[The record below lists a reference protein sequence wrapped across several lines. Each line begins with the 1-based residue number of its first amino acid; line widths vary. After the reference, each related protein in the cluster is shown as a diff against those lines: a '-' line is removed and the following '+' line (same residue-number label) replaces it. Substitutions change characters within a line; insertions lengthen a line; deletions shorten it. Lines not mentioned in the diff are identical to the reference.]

1 MLNSTKRNPTQQ
13 KKREELVEEMVP
25 QFETFLESREKYIK
39 ALETTID
46 VLKNDIAHRNHG
58 NLNVRSSIDELV
70 VMQRLSSTISTAVT
84 PDAILSALIELTKQV
99 VPIEDANI
107 FLLDSRSTGLTSLT
121 PAGSDRL
128 LEEAQ
133 EQLESGIVD
142 WVFSEKKTVVIPD
155 LKNLIG
161 DSPAKNFVIV
171 PLIMRNRGVGIYLIH
186 TSKSQSDFSNQDLQL
201 LTVLSN
207 QAAAGV
213 ENWRTYEQL
222 AQANTELKTSE
233 EQVIRAA
240 RLAAIGE
247 LAASIVHEI
256 KNPVQVLMLQ
266 LDVMKRGTIIPNADE
281 LLRQQ
286 VTRLHDITKRLMNY
300 SRHVSDE
307 FKLQPTDVNKSVLDA
322 VAMVEHEYRL
332 DKIDF
337 ELELEGQLPAIPG
350 NSNYLQQVFLNLA
363 INARDAMPN
372 GGKIVVRST
381 SDYFHVIVNFSDTGC
396 GIDQK
401 ITERIFQPF
410 FTTKEE
416 GKGTGLGLAICKKI
430 VDQHQGEIS
439 VASELGKGTTFTIK
453 LPLRRTEECK

>member
-1 MLNSTKRNPTQQ
+1 M
-13 KKREELVEEMVP
+13 
-25 QFETFLESREKYIK
+25 
-39 ALETTID
+39 
-46 VLKNDIAHRNHG
+46 
-58 NLNVRSSIDELV
+58 
-70 VMQRLSSTISTAVT
+70 
-84 PDAILSALIELTKQV
+84 SALIELTKQV

>member
-1 MLNSTKRNPTQQ
+1 
-13 KKREELVEEMVP
+13 
-25 QFETFLESREKYIK
+25 
-39 ALETTID
+39 
-46 VLKNDIAHRNHG
+46 
-58 NLNVRSSIDELV
+58 
-70 VMQRLSSTISTAVT
+70 
-84 PDAILSALIELTKQV
+84 
-99 VPIEDANI
+99 
-107 FLLDSRSTGLTSLT
+107 
-121 PAGSDRL
+121 
-128 LEEAQ
+128 
-133 EQLESGIVD
+133 
-142 WVFSEKKTVVIPD
+142 
-155 LKNLIG
+155 
-161 DSPAKNFVIV
+161 
-171 PLIMRNRGVGIYLIH
+171 
-186 TSKSQSDFSNQDLQL
+186 
-201 LTVLSN
+201 
-207 QAAAGV
+207 
-213 ENWRTYEQL
+213 
-222 AQANTELKTSE
+222 
-233 EQVIRAA
+233 
-240 RLAAIGE
+240 
-247 LAASIVHEI
+247 
-256 KNPVQVLMLQ
+256 MLQ

>member
-1 MLNSTKRNPTQQ
+1 MLSATKRNPKQQ
-13 KKREELVEEMVP
+13 KKREELVEEMIP

-46 VLKNDIAHRNHG
+46 VLKSDIAHRSHG
-58 NLNVRSSIDELV
+58 SLNVRSSIDELV
-70 VMQRLSSTISTAVT
+70 VMQRLSSTISTAAT

-99 VPIEDANI
+99 VPIDDANI
-107 FLLDSRSTGLTSLT
+107 FLLDSRSIGLTSLT
-121 PAGSDRL
+121 PHGSKRL

-155 LKNLIG
+155 LKSLIG

-171 PLIMRNRGVGIYLIH
+171 PLIMRNRGMGIYLIH
-186 TSKSQSDFSNQDLQL
+186 TIKPQSDFSNQDIQL
-201 LTVLSN
+201 LTILSN

-222 AQANTELKTSE
+222 AQANTELKASE
-233 EQVIRAA
+233 EQIIRAA

-286 VTRLHDITKRLMNY
+286 VTRLHDITKRLMNFA
-300 SRHVSDE
+300 RNVSDE
-307 FKLQPTDVNKSVLDA
+307 FKLEPTDVNKSVLDA

-350 NSNYLQQVFLNLA
+350 NSSYLQQVFLNLA
-363 INARDAMPN
+363 INAHDAMPT
-372 GGKIVVRST
+372 GGKIVVRSS
-381 SDYFHVIVNFSDTGC
+381 SDYFHVIVHFSDTGC
-396 GIDQK
+396 GIDPK
-401 ITERIFQPF
+401 NIERIFQPF

-430 VDQHQGEIS
+430 VDQHQGEIG
-439 VASELGKGTTFTIK
+439 VASEPGKGTTFTIK

>member
-1 MLNSTKRNPTQQ
+1 MLNSTKQNPKQQ

-46 VLKNDIAHRNHG
+46 VLKNDIAHRGRN
-58 NLNVRSSIDELV
+58 NLNVHSSIDELV

-99 VPIEDANI
+99 VPIDDANI
-107 FLLDSRSTGLTSLT
+107 FLLDTRSTGLTSLT
-121 PAGSDRL
+121 STGSVRL

-155 LKNLIG
+155 LKSLVG

-171 PLIMRNRGVGIYLIH
+171 PLIMRNRGVGTYLIH
-186 TSKSQSDFSNQDLQL
+186 TSKPQPDFSNQDLQL
-201 LTVLSN
+201 LTVLAN

-222 AQANTELKTSE
+222 VQANKELKSSE
-233 EQVIRAA
+233 AQIIRAA

-266 LDVMKRGTIIPNADE
+266 LDVMRRGTVIPNADE

-300 SRHVSDE
+300 SRNVSEE
-307 FKLQPTDVNKSVLDA
+307 FKLEPTDVNKSVLDA

-332 DKIDF
+332 DKIEF

-350 NSNYLQQVFLNLA
+350 NSSYLQQVFLNLA
-363 INARDAMPN
+363 INSRDAMPN
-372 GGKIVVRST
+372 GGKIIVRSS
-381 SDYFHVIVNFSDTGC
+381 SDYFNVMVHFSDSGC
-396 GIDQK
+396 GIDPK
-401 ITERIFQPF
+401 NIERIFQPF

-416 GKGTGLGLAICKKI
+416 GKGTGLGLAICRKI
-430 VDQHQGEIS
+430 VAQHQGEIG

-453 LPLRRTEECK
+453 LPLRRTE

>member
-1 MLNSTKRNPTQQ
+1 MLNSTKQNPKQQ

-46 VLKNDIAHRNHG
+46 VLKNDIAHRSRN
-58 NLNVRSSIDELV
+58 NLNVHSSIDELV

-99 VPIEDANI
+99 VPIDDANI
-107 FLLDSRSTGLTSLT
+107 FLLDMRSAGLTSLT
-121 PAGSDRL
+121 PKGSIRL

-155 LKNLIG
+155 LKSLVG

-186 TSKSQSDFSNQDLQL
+186 TSKPQPDFSNQDLQL
-201 LTVLSN
+201 LTVLAN

-222 AQANTELKTSE
+222 VQANKELKSSE
-233 EQVIRAA
+233 AQIIRAA

-266 LDVMKRGTIIPNADE
+266 LDVMKRGTVIPNADE

-300 SRHVSDE
+300 SRNVSEE
-307 FKLQPTDVNKSVLDA
+307 FKLEPTDVNKSVLDA

-332 DKIDF
+332 DKIEF

-350 NSNYLQQVFLNLA
+350 NSSYLQQVFLNLA
-363 INARDAMPN
+363 INSRDAMPN
-372 GGKIVVRST
+372 GGKIIVRSS
-381 SDYFHVIVNFSDTGC
+381 SDYFNVMVHFSDSGC
-396 GIDQK
+396 GIDPK
-401 ITERIFQPF
+401 NIERIFQPF

-416 GKGTGLGLAICKKI
+416 GKGTGLGLAICRKI
-430 VDQHQGEIS
+430 VAQHQGELG

-453 LPLRRTEECK
+453 LPLRRTE